1 MSGYCPEGS
10 GTCAD
15 ADAGPC
21 VVGHP
26 CDYWWRHPGR
36 ELALKLSDGTIVR
49 DSGWRCVADVMAGFA
64 GFGLDRAVGAIV
76 DAETLVQVYPPEQ
89 LMDGTGTKMD

>member
-1 MSGYCPEGS
+1 
-10 GTCAD
+10 
-15 ADAGPC
+15 
-21 VVGHP
+21 
-26 CDYWWRHPGR
+26 
-36 ELALKLSDGTIVR
+36 
-49 DSGWRCVADVMAGFA
+49 MAGFA